1 MTHGK
6 FSADPQTTWLTER
19 GADRLMQLL
28 QDFTFTDPDGK
39 KWITPKGHRVDG
51 ASIPRP
57 LWALVG
63 SPYTGNYRRASIVH
77 DKACED
83 SARNPKA
90 RRAAD
95 RMFYHACRAGGC
107 TVRETWILFLGV
119 RIGALDEAVPSWG
132 MGILAAKRAR
142 PRTSM
147 APAERKLEADFRLAS
162 ELLLKERPTDD
173 PKHAE
178 RRVDK
183 VLSQVANKD
192 LRNK

>member
-6 FSADPQTTWLTER
+6 FSANPETRWINDR
-19 GADRLMQLL
+19 GADRRMQLL

-39 KWITPKGHRVDG
+39 EWITPKGHRVDG

-57 LWALVG
+57 LWTLVG

-107 TVRETWILFLGV
+107 SVKETWILYLGV
-119 RIGALDEAVPSWG
+119 RIGALDEAVPAWG
-132 MGILAAKRAR
+132 MGILAAERAR

-147 APAERKLEADFRLAS
+147 APAERKMEGDFRLAS
-162 ELLLKERPTDD
+162 DLLLKERPTDD